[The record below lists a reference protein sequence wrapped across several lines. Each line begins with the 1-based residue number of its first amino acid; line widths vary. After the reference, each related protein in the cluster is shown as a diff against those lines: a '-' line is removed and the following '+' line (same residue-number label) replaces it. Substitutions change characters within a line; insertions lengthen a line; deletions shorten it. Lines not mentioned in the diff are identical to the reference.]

1 MALPIRMSPQGQP
14 SLALAFAKVKSWAT
28 IASVFVGCVA
38 AVSCSRHAAEGSDA
52 LSDKEAWIEHVTA
65 LKPGD
70 SRNDLLRLLPAGAL
84 NMPGLSSLT
93 SCEFFIVSNRW
104 EVFVESHY
112 ESERLLRA
120 PVVTD
125 MGKNAERAAH
135 ADPWG
140 RATIR
145 WLGSNAGTAD
155 HPEGAP
161 VGAANRS
168 QPVQPA
174 TNQAPAA
181 AGSGR

>member
-1 MALPIRMSPQGQP
+1 M
-14 SLALAFAKVKSWAT
+14 
-28 IASVFVGCVA
+28 
-38 AVSCSRHAAEGSDA
+38 SCSRHAAEEIDA
-52 LSDKEAWIEHVTA
+52 LSDKEAWIERVTT
-65 LKPGD
+65 LEPGD
-70 SRNDLLRLLPAGAL
+70 SRKDLLRLLPAGAL
-84 NMPGLSSLT
+84 HMPGFSSLT

-155 HPEGAP
+155 HPEGEQDGP
-161 VGAANRS
+161 ANGS
-168 QPVQPA
+168 QPIRPR
-174 TNQAPAA
+174 TNSTSSA
-181 AGSGR
+181 AGSRR